1 MAESTTSITVD
12 EFLSSTYKPACDYV
26 GGVLRPKPLP
36 TWNHSM
42 IQSQILQLVNLNFP
56 GFRAGAE
63 VTVRISPTRYL
74 VPDVVVQESGN
85 IQSPYPTEPVHL
97 CVEVLSPDDR
107 LSDTIAKCEEYHA
120 WGVSYVWL
128 IDPEEK
134 RAWEFPRGQRL
145 HEVRE
150 AGALSAGA
158 ITAGL
163 VDVFH
168 AMR

>member
-85 IQSPYPTEPVHL
+85 IQSPYP
-97 CVEVLSPDDR
+97 D
-107 LSDTIAKCEEYHA
+107 
-120 WGVSYVWL
+120 
-128 IDPEEK
+128 
-134 RAWEFPRGQRL
+134 
-145 HEVRE
+145 
-150 AGALSAGA
+150 
-158 ITAGL
+158 
-163 VDVFH
+163 
-168 AMR
+168 